1 MGNWDWISGSGYA
14 WVVLLLVITMIANR
28 LILRFYYKRKE
39 NYKYKETYYAGF
51 LHATI
56 LALII
61 VAFMGDYPE
70 WFLV

>member
-1 MGNWDWISGSGYA
+1 
-14 WVVLLLVITMIANR
+14 LVITMIANR

-61 VAFMGDYPE
+61 VAFMGNYPE